1 MQNRLLRETLVK
13 LLHKRPDID
22 MACDVSD
29 VQALNGRAGATRC
42 DVLLLDSLA
51 NVSEPNLSPEVRDV
65 DGDKKVVLFGMDE
78 DEESFLKAVR
88 LGVCGYLLKDAS
100 SAEIVAAVKGVAE
113 GKAICPP
120 KLCLVLFRHVARE
133 RKEPSAAC
141 EGNGNGFSKSGLTF
155 RQRELIALVAKGL
168 TNKEIAAQ
176 LNLSEFTVKNHIHR
190 IMRNIEAQ
198 TRQDAVDVVRAMGIL
213 PQA

>member
-1 MQNRLLRETLVK
+1 VQNRLLRETLVK
-13 LLHKRPDID
+13 LFQKRPDID
-22 MACDVSD
+22 MACEVADA
-29 VQALNGRAGATRC
+29 QALNGRASAARC

-51 NVSEPNLSPEVRDV
+51 NLSSSEAIPEVRDV
-65 DGDKKVVLFGMDE
+65 DGEKKIVLFGMDE

-88 LGVCGYLLKDAS
+88 LGVSGYLLKDAS
-100 SAEIVAAVKGVAE
+100 STEIIAAVRGVAE

-120 KLCLVLFRHVARE
+120 KLCMTLFRHVARQAE
-133 RKEPSAAC
+133 SSE
-141 EGNGNGFSKSGLTF
+141 EGDSNGISRVGLTF

-168 TNKEIAAQ
+168 TNKEIAAR

-190 IMRNIEAQ
+190 IMRNVEAAS
-198 TRQDAVDVVRAMGIL
+198 RQDAVDVVRAKGIL